1 MTALFSFLAGLFGG
15 FGIFLAISLITAIM
29 NRPTFRR

>member
-15 FGIFLAISLITAIM
+15 FGIFLSISLIIAIM